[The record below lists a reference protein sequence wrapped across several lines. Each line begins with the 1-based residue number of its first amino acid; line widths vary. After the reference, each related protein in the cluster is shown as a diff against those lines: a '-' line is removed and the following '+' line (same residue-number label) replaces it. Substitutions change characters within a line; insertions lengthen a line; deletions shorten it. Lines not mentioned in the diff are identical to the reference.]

1 MLLLTLLMLLLLVTA
16 AAPSGGGAPTL
27 SCPSAAATELGA
39 FEINSTAWL
48 ACEDLQSPSGSMVLV
63 GGSGG
68 GEEEWFSKTFE
79 PYMQPATYLG
89 DNVSFAAAKKCPPCP
104 PPCKKPCSPT
114 LHGLDAVLAATQQTT
129 SALSGF
135 DILGIALLNRS
146 LYPFLT
152 RQLVASTLPPI
163 AGTGTFAGSRSS
175 SVDTSLGPDGAD
187 ASNCERGPFS
197 AWLLPFHLCFEAFL
211 NRARARAHAR
221 ARARVCV
228 CVALN
233 RRLSYA
239 VLRAQSAR
247 CAGGKRELVLRI
259 QLQHDRGERRS
270 HRRPA
275 ARRALCIPDSQRHP
289 IRGADRCRRSRHE
302 RQP

>member
-1 MLLLTLLMLLLLVTA
+1 MLLLRLPLLVTA
-16 AAPSGGGAPTL
+16 AAPSGGVAPTL
-27 SCPSAAATELGA
+27 SCPSAAATELGV

-187 ASNCERGPFS
+187 ASNCERSPFFS
-197 AWLLPFHLCFEAFL
+197 VASPLPFVLRSFSEP
-211 NRARARAHAR
+211 RARARAR

-228 CVALN
+228 CVCCTEQTAFL
-233 RRLSYA
+233 
-239 VLRAQSAR
+239 R
-247 CAGGKRELVLRI
+247 CASCSICSMRRGQKRT
-259 QLQHDRGERRS
+259 
-270 HRRPA
+270 
-275 ARRALCIPDSQRHP
+275 RAPHP
-289 IRGADRCRRSRHE
+289 TST
-302 RQP
+302 